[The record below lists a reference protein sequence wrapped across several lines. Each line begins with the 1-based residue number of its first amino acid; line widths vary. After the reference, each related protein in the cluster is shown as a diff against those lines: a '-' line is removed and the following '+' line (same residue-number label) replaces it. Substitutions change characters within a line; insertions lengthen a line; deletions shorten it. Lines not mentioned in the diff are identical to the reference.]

1 MDTSRGDLRHAGRG
15 SGPPEEDERLS
26 PAPTPE
32 GALPSVVT
40 RPAYVA
46 VMPDLATLPT
56 RPLLSLSPSRALDF
70 QSCPLLYRFRV
81 LDRLPEPPSPSA
93 VRGTL
98 VHAVLE
104 ALYDLPAPRR
114 TLDEAI
120 SLVAPQWQRLAAE
133 RPEVIGMLG
142 ELGDDPTA
150 WLRAAGDLVEAYFG
164 MEDPQRLEPAA
175 RELRVEVE
183 LASGLVL
190 RGFVDRL
197 DRASSGALRVVDY
210 KTGRPPGVGY
220 EARAMFQMRFYALVL
235 WRMHGV
241 VPTQLQLMYL
251 ATGVVLRYEPDE
263 ADLVAMER
271 KIEALFAAIQRATT
285 TGDWR
290 ARPSATCSWCAHQA
304 LCPAWGGTP
313 PPLPEA
319 PASAACSGV
328 EVAGGGDG

>member
-1 MDTSRGDLRHAGRG
+1 
-15 SGPPEEDERLS
+15 
-26 PAPTPE
+26 
-32 GALPSVVT
+32 
-40 RPAYVA
+40 
-46 VMPDLATLPT
+46 MPDTATLPT

-120 SLVAPQWQRLAAE
+120 SLLAPQWQRLADE
-133 RPEVIGMLG
+133 RPEVVGMLAG
-142 ELGDDPTA
+142 LGDDPEA
-150 WLRAAGDLVEAYFG
+150 WLRAAGDLMEAYFG

-175 RELRVEVE
+175 RELRVEAE

-197 DRASSGALRVVDY
+197 DQASSGALRVVDY

-241 VPTQLQLMYL
+241 VPSQLQLMYL

-271 KIEALFAAIQRATT
+271 KIEALFAAIRT
-285 TGDWR
+285 
-290 ARPSATCSWCAHQA
+290 
-304 LCPAWGGTP
+304 
-313 PPLPEA
+313 E
-319 PASAACSGV
+319 
-328 EVAGGGDG
+328 